1 MKGEGG
7 GREATG
13 TVKVKQEQKPLTVSG
28 TRNTV

>member
-13 TVKVKQEQKPLTVSG
+13 AVNAVGQ
-28 TRNTV
+28 TRTEAPHCLWDS